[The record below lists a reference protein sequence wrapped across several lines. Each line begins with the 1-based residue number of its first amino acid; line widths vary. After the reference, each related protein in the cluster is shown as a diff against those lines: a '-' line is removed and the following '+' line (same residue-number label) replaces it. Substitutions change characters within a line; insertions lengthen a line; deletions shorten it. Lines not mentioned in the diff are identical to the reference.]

1 MRACVPDRDSTP
13 GRAGCQQSGRA
24 SDDWTDQMS
33 TTETTPPTQVRAKAS
48 PGKDLLLVLILTIGV
63 FVFGARVELNER
75 ILALTQ
81 PLEPYQIDEL
91 PITVLV
97 LVLGMGWF
105 SWRRWREFSREFELR
120 QAAQQALAETLSEN
134 RLLSQKNVLAQEEE
148 RRVLARELHDELGQS
163 LNAIKLDAVA
173 IRDRVPEE
181 TDEVRQN
188 AEAIIDV
195 ANHVH
200 ETVRNLTRQ
209 LRPVALDELGLR
221 DALELY
227 VTQWARRNTPVVCTF
242 DTAGEVASL
251 GELLN
256 ITVYR
261 CVQECL
267 TNITRHAAASRVR
280 VALTRTP
287 GQIELLVEDDGR
299 GMDLAAKRAGVG
311 LIGLRERAE
320 SLRGE
325 VQLTSTRGTGLRV
338 QVRLPVEGTVH

>member
-1 MRACVPDRDSTP
+1 MTATDSHDPDRLKY
-13 GRAGCQQSGRA
+13 
-24 SDDWTDQMS
+24 
-33 TTETTPPTQVRAKAS
+33 KAS
-48 PGKDLLLVLILTIGV
+48 PGRDLVLVLLVTVGAFL
-63 FVFGARVELNER
+63 FGARVELNER

-105 SWRRWREFSREFELR
+105 SWRRWREFSREVRLR

-173 IRDRVPEE
+173 IRERVPDEG
-181 TDEVRQN
+181 DEVRQN
-188 AEAIIDV
+188 AEAIIDL

-200 ETVRNLTRQ
+200 ETVRHLTRQ

-227 VTQWARRNTPVVCTF
+227 VTQWERRNPPVVCRF
-242 DTAGEVASL
+242 DTQGELEGL
-251 GELLN
+251 GELRN
-256 ITVYR
+256 ITLYR

-267 TNITRHAAASRVR
+267 TNITRHAGASRVDVR
-280 VALTRTP
+280 LARAAGEITLEVN
-287 GQIELLVEDDGR
+287 DDGR
-299 GMDLAAKRAGVG
+299 GMDLAVRRTGVG

-320 SLRGE
+320 SLHGDLH
-325 VQLTSTRGTGLRV
+325 LTSEPGRGMRV
-338 QVRLPVEGTVH
+338 RVRLPTEGGTH